1 MSMVERDYILRM
13 IQQLAA
19 ALGRILGLKRAG
31 KLDEA
36 LAAVRE
42 TADGIFGPLL
52 CTLDA
57 LDAQSAGSLLGSREK
72 IDAYAALTAE
82 EGAIH
87 ELKGA
92 PRRALSAQRRALEL
106 YLEAARLGPEISAEA
121 RVAIQALRAM
131 VGEDRLAERYQK
143 GLAALGAERGEP

>member
-1 MSMVERDYILRM
+1 MSMVERDHILRM

-19 ALGRILGLKRAG
+19 AIGRILGLKRAG

-52 CTLDA
+52 RTLDA
-57 LDAQSAGSLLGSREK
+57 LDAQSAASLLGSGEK
-72 IDAYAALTAE
+72 IDAYAQLTAE
-82 EGAIH
+82 EGSIQ

-92 PRRALSAQRRALEL
+92 ARRGRALSRRALEL
-106 YLEAARLGPEISAEA
+106 YLEAALRGPEISAEA
-121 RVAIQALRAM
+121 RAAIQALRAK
-131 VGEDRLAERYQK
+131 VGEDLLADRYLRV
-143 GLAALGAERGEP
+143 LASLGAKSG